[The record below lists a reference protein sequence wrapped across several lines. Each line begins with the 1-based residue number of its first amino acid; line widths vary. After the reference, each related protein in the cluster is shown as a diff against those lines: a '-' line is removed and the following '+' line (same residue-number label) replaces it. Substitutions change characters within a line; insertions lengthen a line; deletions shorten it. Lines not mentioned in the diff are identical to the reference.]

1 MGDRSWQSK
10 KLIQQVRQ
18 RAFEQH
24 NGLYVPRVEGD
35 KKTNW
40 PVCMTCHRDVDS
52 VNVEDIGNHTVTIR
66 AKCHDKEA
74 VIKLEFPFRITQ
86 RRDDETW
93 FHVQTAINNAS
104 FFDPS
109 VA

>member
-1 MGDRSWQSK
+1 MGAAKNK
-10 KLIQQVRQ
+10 KLIEAVRK

-24 NGLYVPRVEGD
+24 NGLYTPRVEGD

-52 VNVEDIGNHTVTIR
+52 VNVEDVSHQRVDVRAGCHGEECTIR
-66 AKCHDKEA
+66 
-74 VIKLEFPFRITQ
+74 LEFPFQITQ
-86 RRDDETW
+86 RDDEGTW
-93 FHVQTAINNAS
+93 HHVQTAINNAV

-109 VA
+109 IVY